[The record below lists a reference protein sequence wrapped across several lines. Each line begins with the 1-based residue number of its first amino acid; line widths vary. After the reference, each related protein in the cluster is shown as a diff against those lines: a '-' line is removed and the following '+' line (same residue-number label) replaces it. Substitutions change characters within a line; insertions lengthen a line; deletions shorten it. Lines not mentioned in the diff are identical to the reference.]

1 MLDLTR
7 RIEVQ
12 HQKKGGL
19 YICVTGPK
27 NCEYSLAGSQS
38 AIRATANKSYA
49 DRLERRRRRRRKI
62 RSKTK
67 LLNYPDKILE
77 NILDPPARL
86 KGQSRSSFHTSR

>member
-1 MLDLTR
+1 MAD
-7 RIEVQ
+7 
-12 HQKKGGL
+12 
-19 YICVTGPK
+19 
-27 NCEYSLAGSQS
+27 SQS

-49 DRLERRRRRRRKI
+49 NRLERRRKRKI

-86 KGQSRSSFHTSR
+86 KEQSRSSFHTSR

>member
-38 AIRATANKSYA
+38 AIRATANKSYV
-49 DRLERRRRRRRKI
+49 DRLERRRKI
-62 RSKTK
+62 RSKTE

-77 NILDPPARL
+77 NFLDPPARL
-86 KGQSRSSFHTSR
+86 KEQSRSLFHTSR